1 MLNAHRQVTSF
12 SRCSS
17 WASGPVQLDMI
28 RITKAVHRRS
38 AENLQAAQLDM
49 LQDTVEQGQVAAE
62 LPQNRLM

>member
-1 MLNAHRQVTSF
+1 
-12 SRCSS
+12 
-17 WASGPVQLDMI
+17 MI
-28 RITKAVHRRS
+28 TITKAVHRRS